1 MKNAVSDHK
10 LIIFY
15 DVQISRMK
23 KKIHRYHVQGQKP
36 SIKCAYS
43 ERGSKLMVVRT
54 HMEYLFPIEN
64 ENVLL
69 SKRCTHFILPSELWI
84 SFHNV
89 AYCPILDKY
98 ENQMI
103 RISLHTF
110 HFLQMGAASSSEL
123 LIYSVSNTIITSKI
137 ENLYWRNEIWMRW
150 YPMKG

>member
-15 DVQISRMK
+15 DVQISRIK
-23 KKIHRYHVQGQKP
+23 KKIHRYHVQVQKP

-69 SKRCTHFILPSELWI
+69 SKRCTHSFYLLNFEYLFIMSHIVP
-84 SFHNV
+84 F
-89 AYCPILDKY
+89 
-98 ENQMI
+98 
-103 RISLHTF
+103 
-110 HFLQMGAASSSEL
+110 
-123 LIYSVSNTIITSKI
+123 
-137 ENLYWRNEIWMRW
+137 
-150 YPMKG
+150 